1 MIYLSIVVGFNWV
14 NTKIKKNIYVEA
26 IVAAEYVVPEIM
38 FVIIRECYRKN
49 NFFYPNTTFY
59 FFIQF
64 YAIISEIRK
73 LLFCAQKYPNCDIN
87 PETGK

>member
-49 NFFYPNTTFY
+49 NFLLPKYNILFLYPILCYHIRNQKTL
-59 FFIQF
+59 ILCSK
-64 YAIISEIRK
+64 ISQ
-73 LLFCAQKYPNCDIN
+73 L
-87 PETGK
+87 

>member
-49 NFFYPNTTFY
+49 NFLLPKYNILFLYP
-59 FFIQF
+59 I